1 MNTRAA
7 RTSETTADAA
17 RPSAPGL
24 GASAPGL
31 GTGRKVLRAAALA
44 ATVPYLA
51 LKSAWLA
58 GSRIGIPDGSVL
70 LEPGVFFTVA
80 NAVTL
85 VMDATVIV
93 IVLALTRPWGMRVPA
108 WLLTVPVFIATG
120 LLTPIL
126 TGFPGQLLVKA
137 LGMGAGEAVK
147 AAQKPFLDPWVFS
160 VVYSGFTIQGL
171 TLAGLFVPY
180 ARERWGWRWQG
191 VLGDRLPPSTGVVAG
206 ATAAAGAAVGAVSLY
221 WAFGGTAGL
230 NAERLALY
238 SAETGV
244 VSAAHAMCAL
254 LAGAGALLLARGGAR
269 RAWWPLALG
278 WIGSSA
284 TLSWG
289 MWMLTASLG
298 SAFSPDEEPTSMI
311 FLTYAGQIITGLLAF
326 AVLVRFLGSR
336 RRAAA

>member
-7 RTSETTADAA
+7 RKSETTVSAV
-17 RPSAPGL
+17 RTPAPG
-24 GASAPGL
+24 PGS
-31 GTGRKVLRAAALA
+31 GRKVLRAVALA
-44 ATVPYLA
+44 ATVPYLG

-58 GSRIGIPDGSVL
+58 GSRIGIPEGSVL

-93 IVLALTRPWGMRVPA
+93 LVLALTRPWGMRVPT
-108 WLLTVPVFIATG
+108 WLMAAPVFIATG

-126 TGFPGQLLVKA
+126 TGFPGQMLVKA
-137 LGMGAGEAVK
+137 LGMGAGEAAK
-147 AAQKPFLDPWVFS
+147 AAQKPFLDSWVFS
-160 VVYSGFTIQGL
+160 VVYGGFMIQGL

-206 ATAAAGAAVGAVSLY
+206 AAAAAGAAVAAVYLY
-221 WAFGGTAGL
+221 WAFGGAAGL
-230 NAERLALY
+230 NAERAAVY

-244 VSAAHAMCAL
+244 VSAAHGMCAL
-254 LAGAGALLLARGGAR
+254 LAGAGALLLALGGAR

-284 TLSWG
+284 TLTWG
-289 MWMLTASLG
+289 MWMLAASMG
-298 SAFSPDEEPTSMI
+298 PSFSSDEQSTGAM
-311 FLTYAGQIITGLLAF
+311 FLTYSGQMITGLLAA
-326 AVLVRFLGSR
+326 AVLFRFLGSR
-336 RRAAA
+336 RRAA